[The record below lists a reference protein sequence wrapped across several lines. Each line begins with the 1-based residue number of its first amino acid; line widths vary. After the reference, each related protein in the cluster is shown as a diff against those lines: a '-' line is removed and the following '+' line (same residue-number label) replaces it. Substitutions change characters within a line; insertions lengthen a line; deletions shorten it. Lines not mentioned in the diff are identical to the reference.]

1 MKKRDYRPY
10 CFDSC
15 NKPLKTRHQQLLD
28 AIHNIKIPE
37 VKAKV
42 DEKQLNDAVSKAI
55 KENPVKVEV
64 EVDDKVIVESIQK
77 DLCKVHSH
85 ITRAENEIIETLSIN
100 CDGGCGC
107 GGHDCNCGDSDCKC
121 GNKKECNCQ
130 PSQLT
135 KEDLIEAVNRVN
147 SHTDR
152 AIETIE
158 VPTVSEIKE
167 TVQKVVAVVD
177 AKVETLAEKT
187 EEYFGEV
194 ESMVEEVKADVKEI
208 KEKVEETETKVDDF
222 RALYAS
228 YHD

>member
-15 NKPLKTRHQQLLD
+15 NEPLKTRHQQLLD
-28 AIHNIKIPE
+28 AIHNIKVPE

-85 ITRAENEIIETLSIN
+85 ITRAENEIIETLSCN

-107 GGHDCNCGDSDCKC
+107 GGSDCKC
-121 GNKKECNCQ
+121 GNKKECNCASNQ
-130 PSQLT
+130 IT
-135 KEDLIEAVNRVN
+135 KDDLIEAVNRVN
-147 SHTDR
+147 SHTDH
-152 AIETIE
+152 AVDSIE

-222 RALYAS
+222 KALYES